1 MTVIGGNREDEFIS
15 SLLLPSSLGAPP
27 GPATLPDATQDTPGR
42 ERRTWARCAVR
53 PARVGRA
60 PQRPARAELVNA
72 ASIIESAFR
81 GLLIGLPALAVVT
94 RLTRIRAG
102 RAVAL
107 MQDAT
112 PVVLALAWVGLVI
125 SVLQGAWLTAALA
138 ALLAA
143 SSRVHAPLAHTERSL
158 PPSDALTSG
167 ADTTS
172 DKSMGSAMALKTRSK
187 PDPDGIG

>member
-27 GPATLPDATQDTPGR
+27 GPATLPDATQDTPG
-42 ERRTWARCAVR
+42 
-53 PARVGRA
+53 
-60 PQRPARAELVNA
+60 
-72 ASIIESAFR
+72 
-81 GLLIGLPALAVVT
+81 
-94 RLTRIRAG
+94 RIRAG